1 MMHWDPFAELNRI
14 SQHLAQRNT
23 DDQVM
28 RPLVDIREEQNAFVV
43 HAELPGVKPEDVHVE
58 VERGVLT
65 IRGERKF
72 TSDEATKKQYRR
84 VERHYGVVERSFSL
98 PNDIDPDSVAAKLE
112 HGILEVRVPKKPAAT
127 PKRIS
132 VST

>member
-23 DDQVM
+23 EDHVA

-43 HAELPGVKPEDVHVE
+43 HAEMPGVKPEDVHVE

-72 TSDEATKKQYRR
+72 TTDEATQKQYRR

-98 PNDIDPDSVAAKLE
+98 PNDIDPETVNAKLE
-112 HGILEVRVPKKPAAT
+112 HGILEVRAPKKPAAT
-127 PKRIS
+127 PRRIA
-132 VST
+132 VSG

>member
-84 VERHYGVVERSFSL
+84 VERHYGVVERSFL
-98 PNDIDPDSVAAKLE
+98 SVEK
-112 HGILEVRVPKKPAAT
+112 
-127 PKRIS
+127 S
-132 VST
+132 Q